1 MRNGRAKG
9 IEQRAEGKIIGTR
22 RKAQGARLRERAEGF
37 ANSEVG
43 IRKAENRK
51 RCRGSGGKIIGTR
64 RKAQGARQRERAE
77 CKRQK
82 TDCREY

>member
-9 IEQRAEGKIIGTR
+9 IEQRVSRIRKSECGLRPIGAYAYAPAGSRNIGAEGKIIGTR
-22 RKAQGARLRERAEGF
+22 RKAQGAR
-37 ANSEVG
+37 
-43 IRKAENRK
+43 
-51 RCRGSGGKIIGTR
+51 
-64 RKAQGARQRERAE
+64 QRAE